1 MHKKKLMFLAV
12 ALLDSTQNIGFS
24 IFLQWPVYVIGI
36 SWLNCRIPCHLKATS
51 KDRCIRGYSV
61 TTYPL
66 SKYLSIMVTG
76 YPHNY
81 SCINYDIH
89 LTQHIRLMVCLFVVL
104 KATEGRKV
112 HKRHNCISTYLAL
125 SGIQLQSGRVFG
137 SCSHI

>member
-1 MHKKKLMFLAV
+1 MHKRKLMFLAV
-12 ALLDSTQNIGFS
+12 ALLDSIQNIGFS

-51 KDRCIRGYSV
+51 KDRWICGYSV

-66 SKYLSIMVTG
+66 SHWVST
-76 YPHNY
+76 Y
-81 SCINYDIH
+81 SCIDFDIH
-89 LTQHIRLMVCLFVVL
+89 LRQHIKLIVRLFVIL

-112 HKRHNCISTYLAL
+112 HKRHNYVSMYLAL
-125 SGIQLQSGRVFG
+125 SGILLQSGRVFC